1 MDYVRKSI
9 KFENSVHSFHFFF
22 QIHLLTEMKNWRKL
36 FPLQS
41 WYTIQILI
49 QRQQHQLELKGL
61 ESGFVPR
68 FFPCS
73 PLPISQWTRHS
84 YRAKAGKTSHV
95 FSGNIIKPSEELCLF
110 RKTFFEY
117 KSECWV
123 KILKELKILE
133 GIESLGKHCS
143 EFIVLLCPVHLWVS
157 GIQHIAYISTQK
169 TFISLRSSWPL
180 PPSSWFCP
188 HCCPHMEI
196 MHVVPQGG
204 PSLASLR

>member
-36 FPLQS
+36 FPLKS

-73 PLPISQWTRHS
+73 PLPISQ
-84 YRAKAGKTSHV
+84 
-95 FSGNIIKPSEELCLF
+95 
-110 RKTFFEY
+110 
-117 KSECWV
+117 
-123 KILKELKILE
+123 
-133 GIESLGKHCS
+133 
-143 EFIVLLCPVHLWVS
+143 
-157 GIQHIAYISTQK
+157 
-169 TFISLRSSWPL
+169 
-180 PPSSWFCP
+180 
-188 HCCPHMEI
+188 
-196 MHVVPQGG
+196 
-204 PSLASLR
+204 